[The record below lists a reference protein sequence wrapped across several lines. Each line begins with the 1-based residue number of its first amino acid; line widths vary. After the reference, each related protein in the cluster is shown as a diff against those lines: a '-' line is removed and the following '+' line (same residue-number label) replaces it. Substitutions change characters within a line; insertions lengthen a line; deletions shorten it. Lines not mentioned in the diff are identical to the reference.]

1 MSDVAT
7 RTSAIHPTAVLQGNI
22 ELAEDVVIGAYSV
35 LTGPL
40 KIKAGCTIGSH
51 CIIGGDPEHRMLGAV
66 GPIEIGERTVI
77 RDAVIIHHGTT
88 EQGTCLGCNCYVM
101 SRVYIAHDCQ
111 IGDGSTLAAGS
122 SLGGHVHLQAGVNVG
137 MNVAVHQFTTIG
149 AFAMIGMSTPVNK
162 DIPPFAVV
170 AGNPM
175 RFLRANELGIQR
187 AGLEVG
193 TLRVDSGSI
202 AYDRTSSQTTDWLD
216 SFVACSRRNV
226 LFEVRYSDS
235 APRKPR

>member
-1 MSDVAT
+1 MSEVAT
-7 RTSAIHPTAVLQGNI
+7 STGSIHPTAVLQGKV
-22 ELAEDVVIGAYSV
+22 ELAENVIIGAYSV

-40 KIKAGCTIGSH
+40 KVQAGCTIGSH

-77 RDAVIIHHGTT
+77 RDAVVIHHGTT
-88 EQGTCLGCNCYVM
+88 EKGTRIGSNCYVM

-175 RFLRANELGIQR
+175 RFLRANQLGIQR
-187 AGLEVG
+187 AGLNVG
-193 TLRVDSGSI
+193 RLRVESGSI
-202 AYDRTSSQTTDWLD
+202 AYDRTSAQTADWLED
-216 SFVACSRRNV
+216 FAACSRRNA
-226 LFEVRYSDS
+226 LFDVRYCDS